1 MELESIGRNIRK
13 FRLMRNLRQED
24 LAEMAGLSINY
35 VGALER
41 GEKIPSLETFI
52 VLLNALE
59 VSSDMVL
66 SSLLVEKHQADA
78 SRLMD
83 RMQNLPA
90 YDIERILAVVDVLI
104 QYPGQSRSRLHRAI
118 RSAPADWQS
127 ALHRRL
133 LAAARSA
140 WPRETAEPLLQS
152 CFQTGAPTTHTV
164 TWSFQGHPANQK
176 V

>member
-1 MELESIGRNIRK
+1 MRVSVNANGMCILSWTQSILLVVLYTLAGGITMELESIGRNIRK

-90 YDIERILAVVDVLI
+90 YDIERILALVDVLI
-104 QYPGQSRSRLHRAI
+104 QYSRM
-118 RSAPADWQS
+118 DQ
-127 ALHRRL
+127 
-133 LAAARSA
+133 
-140 WPRETAEPLLQS
+140 E
-152 CFQTGAPTTHTV
+152 
-164 TWSFQGHPANQK
+164 
-176 V
+176 

>member
-1 MELESIGRNIRK
+1 MCILSWTQSILLVVLYTLAGGITMELESIGRNIRK

-104 QYPGQSRSRLHRAI
+104 QYLSMDQ
-118 RSAPADWQS
+118 
-127 ALHRRL
+127 
-133 LAAARSA
+133 
-140 WPRETAEPLLQS
+140 E
-152 CFQTGAPTTHTV
+152 
-164 TWSFQGHPANQK
+164 
-176 V
+176 

>member
-35 VGALER
+35 V

-104 QYPGQSRSRLHRAI
+104 QYSSMDQ
-118 RSAPADWQS
+118 
-127 ALHRRL
+127 
-133 LAAARSA
+133 
-140 WPRETAEPLLQS
+140 E
-152 CFQTGAPTTHTV
+152 
-164 TWSFQGHPANQK
+164 
-176 V
+176 

>member
-90 YDIERILAVVDVLI
+90 YDIERILAVVDCAYTVFKYGSRVSYCFFSELVLLRVGTSGWLI
-104 QYPGQSRSRLHRAI
+104 MTLSLVHLKSRLSPWREE
-118 RSAPADWQS
+118 SAF
-127 ALHRRL
+127 LRL
-133 LAAARSA
+133 I
-140 WPRETAEPLLQS
+140 
-152 CFQTGAPTTHTV
+152 FQ
-164 TWSFQGHPANQK
+164 
-176 V
+176 